1 MKRKDF
7 EWCANIGVA
16 LLIAGLVTIGL
27 SLLMPG
33 FIVEMMGEAE
43 LSMFVTVLTDFITK
57 PILYSGVGVL
67 VLAIILFVV
76 YKILENK
83 KIKS

>member
-1 MKRKDF
+1 
-7 EWCANIGVA
+7 
-16 LLIAGLVTIGL
+16 
-27 SLLMPG
+27 MPG